1 MLKALNALDSWQAAA
16 VSAVIAALVTFW
28 YVRRHRRSRHHFGAF
43 GTVLLTVIIFVVLF
57 SIVFF
62 AFI

>member
-1 MLKALNALDSWQAAA
+1 MLKFLNYFDSWQAAA
-16 VSAVIAALVTFW
+16 VSAVIAALVTYWFM
-28 YVRRHRRSRHHFGAF
+28 RRHRRSRHHFGNV
-43 GTVLLTVIIFVVLF
+43 GTAILSVIVFAVLF